1 MATSINN
8 RQALSF
14 TFNKGLLVVNDLLDE
29 YDDID
34 ITNYICLEYITHGNN
49 LINAVIHE
57 NLTSSEDIQISKI
70 LLQEDGMLNYHRFVI
85 PRLRKYAGSRVINP
99 FNLFYYKRK
108 FYYAL
113 EQVVWKDIDFR
124 NQKLFVE
131 VPMNEL
137 YKVLS
142 TGLDLR
148 GDNEVVYSKYIIF
161 SYELLKKAF
170 VNAQDDLAKNR
181 TLKNIYSFIW
191 MASGREKR
199 DMLLNTVLAIR
210 EYLNRGDYSTPDL
223 IIESLYNNSCLG
235 VQNSSSS
242 NEPLCGCSSVNSS
255 ATIAYEQ
262 EITTDDLVIINTN
275 WTFGETFPILLS

>member
-1 MATSINN
+1 
-8 RQALSF
+8 
-14 TFNKGLLVVNDLLDE
+14 
-29 YDDID
+29 
-34 ITNYICLEYITHGNN
+34 
-49 LINAVIHE
+49 
-57 NLTSSEDIQISKI
+57 
-70 LLQEDGMLNYHRFVI
+70 
-85 PRLRKYAGSRVINP
+85 
-99 FNLFYYKRK
+99 
-108 FYYAL
+108 
-113 EQVVWKDIDFR
+113 
-124 NQKLFVE
+124 
-131 VPMNEL
+131 MNEL

-275 WTFGETFPILLS
+275 